1 MNMSFTAFILDVL
14 TDTIYPA
21 RITIENGLYKEVTPI
36 TINNGSVVD
45 VEGIMI
51 PINFFFR
58 T

>member
-1 MNMSFTAFILDVL
+1 MSFTAFILDVL